1 MLCAPYWI
9 TPTSIPALPATNR
22 TAGPTIIL
30 REACGSY
37 STRLNAR
44 PDFADCDPLV
54 GDEFERDVSW
64 RGSAD
69 LSGLAGKKI
78 TVRFEMMRATLFAWE
93 FGRPGAARQST

>member
-1 MLCAPYWI
+1 MLCAPYLI
-9 TPTSIPALPATNR
+9 TPISIPVLP
-22 TAGPTIIL
+22 
-30 REACGSY
+30 
-37 STRLNAR
+37 RLNAR